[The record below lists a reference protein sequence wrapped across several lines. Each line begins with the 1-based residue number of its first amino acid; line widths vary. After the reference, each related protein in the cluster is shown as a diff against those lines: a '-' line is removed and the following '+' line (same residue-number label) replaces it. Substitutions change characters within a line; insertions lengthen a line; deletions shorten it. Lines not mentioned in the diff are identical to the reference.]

1 MVESTV
7 KRNAKGQFTPKPNP
21 VGRPRGAST
30 LKRDDK
36 GQFTP
41 KNGGGG
47 SVARARVT
55 RDKIIKALKRY
66 GMSEAD
72 WLKFMIRQAKVNGDK
87 SAMTF
92 LNSTMFPT
100 YKPEQQPVKF
110 NMAGDTLVEKA
121 ESVLN
126 EVAKG
131 KISVENGTQLLRALR
146 EVGNL
151 IEFEQLVAKIEK
163 IEAQLAQ
170 GFGGSQ

>member
-1 MVESTV
+1 MIIAMRGRE
-7 KRNAKGQFTPKPNP
+7 TPM
-21 VGRPRGAST
+21 AEST
-30 LKRDDK
+30 LKRNTK
-36 GQFTP
+36 GQFVP

-72 WLKFMIRQAKVNGDK
+72 WLNFMIRQAKVHGDK
-87 SAMTF
+87 PAMSF

-110 NMAGDTLVEKA
+110 NMSGDTLVEKA

-131 KISVENGTQLLRALR
+131 KISVENGTHLLRALR
-146 EVGNL
+146 EVGSL
-151 IEFEQLVAKIEK
+151 IEFEQLRTKIEK
-163 IEAQLAQ
+163 IEAQLAR